1 MPQPPSRRR
10 CSCSC
15 PSRRRP
21 SSSLSSRSST
31 TAPGSGDTS
40 WRVSASWPPPRRSSR
55 PIAWVFA
62 EPLIDLLFGSEY
74 EAADAWLGPLCL
86 AMALYGLAIVYLY
99 HFLALGRERVA
110 VVLVSLLAAQ
120 IGRLR
125 AASMTSLRS

>member
-1 MPQPPSRRR
+1 MPRRPLPRR

-21 SSSLSSRSST
+21 SSSRSSRCST
-31 TAPGSGDTS
+31 TAPRERRHLLAGLG
-40 WRVSASWPPPRRSSR
+40 VVAAASALLTAV
-55 PIAWVFA
+55 AWIFA

-99 HFLALGRERVA
+99 HFLALGRDRVA
-110 VVLVSLLAAQ
+110 VVLVAAA
-120 IGRLR
+120 GG
-125 AASMTSLRS
+125 ADASPTRSSTTSRPS